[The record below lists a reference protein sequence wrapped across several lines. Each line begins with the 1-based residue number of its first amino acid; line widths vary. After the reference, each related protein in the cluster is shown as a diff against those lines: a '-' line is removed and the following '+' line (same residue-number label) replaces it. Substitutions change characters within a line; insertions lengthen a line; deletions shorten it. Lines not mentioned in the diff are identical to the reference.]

1 MTNELLIFTL
11 ENCGR
16 CVKLKERLKNES
28 IPFREIEVG
37 KNKAIWNQVVEQTK
51 NEYLP
56 SFYIKQEGTNKGP
69 FFCPERDFNTD
80 DEAVNIIKGYMTK
93 EEGGN

>member
-1 MTNELLIFTL
+1 MTIFKTKQ
-11 ENCGR
+11 
-16 CVKLKERLKNES
+16 VKEKMIKDS
-28 IPFREIEVG
+28 IPFTEVEVSN
-37 KNKAIWNQVVEQTK
+37 NKEIWNKIIEMTG

-56 SFYIKQEGTNKGP
+56 AIFIRNGDTDKGP
-69 FFCPERDFNTD
+69 IFCPERDFNTD